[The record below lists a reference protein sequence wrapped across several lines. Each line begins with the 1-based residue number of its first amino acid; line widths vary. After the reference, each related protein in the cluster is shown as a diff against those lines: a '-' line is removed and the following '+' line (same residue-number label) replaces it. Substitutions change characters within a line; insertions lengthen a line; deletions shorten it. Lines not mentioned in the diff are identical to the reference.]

1 MNRQLAYV
9 MILVWTLAS
18 CTKPAEEELSGTEF
32 SGIPAF
38 TLQQVIEKYR
48 TEYPELP
55 AITAAIITSDN
66 RIYTAASGYADVKAK
81 THITPLHKIGVGSNT
96 KMLTAVIILQLME
109 EGKLKLNDRIS
120 EYLNE
125 PWVDSLNA
133 ANGFLAGRY
142 VRIVDLLKHTS
153 GIYDYVD
160 ANFVASTVYYPE
172 KNYSIQDLIH
182 YTIYTAPAHFL
193 PGTPGAYNYSS
204 TNFTLL
210 GLIIEHITGKKYEQ
224 VLHER
229 ILDPAQMN
237 SSFLFTYE
245 PVKTPLADGYHG
257 VIDMSGDNLSWVWAT
272 GGLASNYS
280 DMIRFL
286 KTLMSGQYFKN
297 KETLTLMKKF
307 TFESLEEYGYEYG
320 LGLMKF
326 DFGKRFEPIG
336 HIGSLHGY
344 TSACFYLPEQ
354 KSYMFLGITTGGAH
368 AHLFDLL
375 GRMYSFQ
382 TKRSL
387 PALRI
392 PRLGGRFHHF
402 F

>member
-9 MILVWTLAS
+9 LAMVCVLAS
-18 CTKPAEEELSGTEF
+18 CTKTEEEDLR
-32 SGIPAF
+32 GIQPSVPSAF
-38 TLQQVIEKYR
+38 TLQQVIDKYR

-66 RIYTAASGYADVKAK
+66 RIYTAASGYADVKTKARM
-81 THITPLHKIGVGSNT
+81 TPFHKIGVGSNT
-96 KMLTAVIILQLME
+96 KMLTSVIILQLME

-120 EYLNE
+120 EYLSE

-142 VRIVDLLKHTS
+142 VRIIDLLKHTS

-172 KNYSIQDLIH
+172 KNYTIQDLMH

-193 PGTPGAYNYSS
+193 PGTPGAFNYSS

-210 GLIIEHITGKKYEQ
+210 GLIIEHITGKKFEQ

-229 ILDPAQMN
+229 ILNPAQMN

-245 PVKTPLADGYHG
+245 PVKAPLADGYHG
-257 VIDMSGDNLSWVWAT
+257 LIDISGDNLSWVWAT
-272 GGLASNYS
+272 GGLASNYA
-280 DMIRFL
+280 DMFRFL
-286 KTLMSGQYFKN
+286 NSLMNGKFFK
-297 KETLTLMKKF
+297 KQETLSLMTQF
-307 TFESLEEYGYEYG
+307 TEESLDEYGYQYG
-320 LGLMKF
+320 LGIMKF
-326 DFGKRFEPIG
+326 DFGNRFDAVG

-354 KSYMFLGITTGGAH
+354 KSYMYLGVTTGGAH
-368 AHLFDLL
+368 HYLFDLL
-375 GRMYSFQ
+375 GRMYTFQ

-387 PALRI
+387 PFPRI
-392 PRLGGRFHHF
+392 PRLGGRFHQLF
-402 F
+402 